1 MYLKIVNPNTNRKV
15 SIYSKIGKQVLYQYY
30 MQIGARG
37 TVSPTIQSGSNY
49 VFNNRFED
57 IKKLY
62 GAVGLHYYKFTTY
75 NGITKKIL
83 LISDE
88 HSPILEHI
96 KPGSTDSIDIAE
108 LIVDITQS
116 LSKFNKCVDFY
127 LEKTLSKAQ
136 GNTAILDG
144 GGGGAA
150 ADSGDGGDG
159 DMYTSC
165 LRDDLWYWNPNS
177 MGYIRGIFNECS
189 YNQDKPRCSVLKHG
203 VMGDLNHFTYL
214 DNLRVHNIDLR
225 QKIEESDI
233 DLMDHPFYEKIN
245 NNNLD
250 AESYNNLLAF
260 ALGTKTASPKEDII
274 AMLIKNSDKFLDAD
288 LFTDIS
294 ITEKYIKQF
303 IKVIEAIKKKI
314 NKEESKYNEN
324 KIFGDDSS
332 DDVPDSTGNTQP
344 QKSKYNRF
352 NLFRKKQPQPSQAL
366 GAPNFL
372 SNYGREA
379 EERRNMTKTL
389 NVLHKGKHL
398 RLALVDLV
406 YATWK
411 SSERADNT
419 KGSALGAALVDIYTL
434 LRILKNFDITG
445 NKGKRGPEKCWD
457 TPEQNNIIIF
467 AGAAHIASY
476 KFVFDNIL
484 PKDSLKYRQTN
495 YLEINR
501 QIYRE
506 NGQPI
511 SKILNIKQEKT
522 FNLSN
527 FKNYNQLMMDFCS

>member
-1 MYLKIVNPNTNRKV
+1 MYHKIVNPNTNRKV

-30 MQIGARG
+30 MLTGVGG
-37 TVSPTIQSGSNY
+37 TVSPTIQPDSKY
-49 VFNNRFED
+49 VFNNRYEN
-57 IKKLY
+57 IKNLHL
-62 GAVGLHYYKFTTY
+62 AVGLDYYKFTTY
-75 NGITKKIL
+75 NDITKKIL
-83 LISDE
+83 LISDIHTSIDE
-88 HSPILEHI
+88 PDFYSPA
-96 KPGSTDSIDIAE
+96 STDSIDIGE
-108 LIVDITQS
+108 FIVYMTQS
-116 LSKFNKCVDFY
+116 TDKCVDFY
-127 LEKTLSKAQ
+127 LEKKLSKAQ

-144 GGGGAA
+144 GCG
-150 ADSGDGGDG
+150 
-159 DMYTSC
+159 MYKSS
-165 LRDDLWYWNPNS
+165 LKDYWHVITPIK
-177 MGYIRGIFNECS
+177 YIRNIFQECS
-189 YNQDKPRCSVLKHG
+189 LNQDKPRCSILKHSG
-203 VMGDLNHFTYL
+203 PNQMTRTETYL
-214 DNLRVHNIDLR
+214 DNLRIHNIDLR

-233 DLMDHPFYEKIN
+233 DYLTQIIKEPIN
-245 NNNLD
+245 SLD
-250 AESYNNLLAF
+250 NTSYDLLLAF

-294 ITEKYIKQF
+294 ITEKYINQF